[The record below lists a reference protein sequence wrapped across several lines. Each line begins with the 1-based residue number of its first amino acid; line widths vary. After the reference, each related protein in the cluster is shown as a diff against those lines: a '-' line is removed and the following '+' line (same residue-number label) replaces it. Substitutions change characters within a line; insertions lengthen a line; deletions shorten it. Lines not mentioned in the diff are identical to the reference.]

1 MTSLPRFSWI
11 SNEKFLVVYLVK
23 GLSLWGSI
31 CISTLKQMA
40 ISKLYD
46 YEKRYCFLNDIYV
59 YFISPMFGNKNIK
72 ETYSSI
78 FIYSCFVYEHIT

>member
-1 MTSLPRFSWI
+1 
-11 SNEKFLVVYLVK
+11 
-23 GLSLWGSI
+23 
-31 CISTLKQMA
+31 MA

-72 ETYSSI
+72 ETYSLI